1 MSEAVDLEPSFFS
14 TEFETARPMGNQLK
28 RVIDFVLALFAILL
42 VSPLLTVCYLAV
54 LSTTRRD
61 PIFRHRRVG
70 FGGRCFDC
78 YKFRTMEEWSQDEF
92 LAHLDDNPSAIDE
105 WLTTHKLTNDPRV
118 TSLGSFLRKS
128 SLDELPQLFN
138 VLKGDMSLVGPRP
151 VTALELG
158 RYAAKASTYL
168 SCRPGITGLWQ
179 ISGRSSTSF
188 RRRVTYDVFYARNWS
203 LRFDLEILIKTLPAV
218 IETNNAR

>member
-1 MSEAVDLEPSFFS
+1 MSEAVDQEASFFS
-14 TEFETARPMGNQLK
+14 TNLETDRPIGNQLK
-28 RVIDFVLALFAILL
+28 RVIDFVLALFVILL
-42 VSPLLTVCYLAV
+42 LSPLLTFCYLAV

-92 LAHLDDNPSAIDE
+92 LAHLDKNPSAIGE

-118 TSLGSFLRKS
+118 TPLGSVLRKS
-128 SLDELPQLFN
+128 SLDELPQLFT

-151 VTALELG
+151 ITARELG
-158 RYAAKASTYL
+158 RYSGKALTYL

-188 RRRVTYDVFYARNWS
+188 RRRVTCDVFYARNWS
-203 LRFDLEILIKTLPAV
+203 LWFDLEILIKTPLAV
-218 IETNNAR
+218 METNNAR